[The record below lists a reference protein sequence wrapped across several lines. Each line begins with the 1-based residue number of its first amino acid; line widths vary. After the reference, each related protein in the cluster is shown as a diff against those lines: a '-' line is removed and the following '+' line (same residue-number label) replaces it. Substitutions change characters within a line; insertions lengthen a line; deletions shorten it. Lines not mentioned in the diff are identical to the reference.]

1 MHLNLKTNYL
11 KLSVRLCE
19 IAARFFFTCT
29 SASGTT
35 TPKAWLFKDSHQK
48 QHSNKTYE
56 VSYNPISSLMKLF
69 TQSATKNVLS
79 TLSESNDN
87 IILDWYHNYLI
98 RLPIKI
104 GTLEFN
110 SILVDKYW
118 QKYKMQVP
126 SHQTKDTLLR
136 SYEITK
142 TFVYEIEKTGIRM

>member
-11 KLSVRLCE
+11 KLSFKLCE
-19 IAARFFFTCT
+19 IALRFICSCT

-35 TPKAWLFKDSHQK
+35 TSKAWFFKEHQN

-56 VSYNPISSLMKLF
+56 VSYNPISSLFKLF
-69 TQSATKNVLS
+69 TQSATTNVLT

-87 IILDWYHNYLI
+87 LILDWYHSYLI

-110 SILVDKYW
+110 SILVDKYMK
-118 QKYKMQVP
+118 KYRMQVP

-142 TFVYEIEKTGIRM
+142 TFVYEI

>member
-1 MHLNLKTNYL
+1 MPN
-11 KLSVRLCE
+11 SW
-19 IAARFFFTCT
+19 FFK
-29 SASGTT
+29 GE
-35 TPKAWLFKDSHQK
+35 HEK
-48 QHSNKTYE
+48 QHSNKAYE
-56 VSYNPISSLMKLF
+56 ASYSPIANLFKLF
-69 TQSATKNVLS
+69 TKSATKDVLT

-87 IILDWYHNYLI
+87 LILEWYPSYLI

-110 SILVDKYW
+110 SILVDKYL

-142 TFVYEIEKTGIRM
+142 TFVYEKWKAGEMFGKDYNW